1 MKYVFYLI
9 IALAAIPTF
18 GQNDLSEI
26 KNDTVRKSLRQTR
39 KENPKAP
46 HNWYKIYNL
55 KRDTTFVDT
64 SLTIKSDYKF
74 NLLKK
79 DIFGLLPF
87 ANDGYIY
94 TILNYGYKVP
104 NALPSLG
111 FNAKQFN
118 YIQSEDISYYNVPTP
133 LTELYF
139 KTVLEQGQSI
149 DAFITLNTS
158 KNLNFSFAYKGLRS
172 LGKYLNSLSST
183 GNFRFTSSYQTFSKR
198 YGFNLHFTSQDF
210 TNQENGGIL
219 NDADF
224 ISGDSQFSQRS
235 RLDVKLRD
243 ARSLFEGKRYFLD
256 EYFRLNRNQKSN
268 NVLLEHQFKYETFSF
283 SFEKTTKTD
292 YFGLG
297 YENSNYSDLTKSSVL
312 YNKIGT
318 TFFNTSIGKFNLF
331 LEDSRFRYG
340 YNRLVIENQQIKVPA
355 RNDFSVQNVGGKYF
369 YLKDKIRGEALFSKA
384 LSKYT
389 NSTVDIFVKYTLND
403 KNSFS
408 VQYLNLSKL
417 PELTSSLYQ
426 SDFVNYNWK
435 NSFNNEKINTI
446 LLNAQTQWGTIE
458 SQFTVLHDHIY
469 FSNNDLTQKSL
480 QTTPKQYGNPI
491 NYFSIKLQKEIKYR
505 KWTLDNTL
513 LYQQVAQAEQILNVP
528 KILTRNSL
536 YFSDQYFKKALLLQ
550 TGITVQYFTN
560 YYANGY
566 NPLMGNFYT
575 QNQVQIG
582 NHPILDFFI
591 NARVRQTR
599 IFFKAEHFNTT
610 FMNNDFFVAPSQ
622 PYKDFLVRF
631 GLVWNF
637 FQ

>member
-256 EYFRLNRNQKSN
+256 QYFRLNRNQKSN

>member
-1 MKYVFYLI
+1 MKYFFYLI
-9 IALAAIPTF
+9 IVLVVIPTF

-26 KNDTVRKSLRQTR
+26 KNDTVRKSLREVR

-74 NLLKK
+74 NQLRK
-79 DIFGLLPF
+79 DNFGLLPF
-87 ANDGYIY
+87 ANDGYVY
-94 TILNYGYKVP
+94 TILNYGFKMP
-104 NALPSLG
+104 NTSPNIG
-111 FNAKQFN
+111 FSAKQFN
-118 YIQSEDISYYNVPTP
+118 YLQSEDISYYNVPTP

-158 KNLNFSFAYKGLRS
+158 KNLNFSLAYKGLRS

-183 GNFRFTSSYQTFSKR
+183 GNFRFTSSYQTSNKR

-219 NDADF
+219 NEADF
-224 ISGDSQFSQRS
+224 ISGDPQFSQRS
-235 RLDVKLRD
+235 RLDIKLKD
-243 ARSLFEGKRYFLD
+243 AKSFFEGKRYFLD
-256 EYFRLNRNQKSN
+256 QYFRLNRNQKTN
-268 NVLLEHQFKYETFSF
+268 NILLEHQFKYEMFNF
-283 SFEKTTKTD
+283 SFEKATKTD

-297 YENSNYSDLTKSSVL
+297 YENSNYSDLTKSSVF
-312 YNKIGT
+312 YNKIGA
-318 TFFNTSIGKFNLF
+318 TFFNTSIGKFNVF
-331 LEDSRFRYG
+331 VEDSRFRYR

-355 RNDFSVQNVGGKYF
+355 RNDFSVQNIGGKYF
-369 YLKDKIRGEALFSKA
+369 YLKNKIRGEVLFSKA
-384 LSKYT
+384 FSKET
-389 NSTVDIFVKYTLND
+389 NSIVDIFAKYTLND

-408 VQYLNLSKL
+408 LQYVNLSKL
-417 PELTSSLYQ
+417 PDLTYSLYQ

-435 NSFNNEKINTI
+435 NSFNNEKMNSFR
-446 LLNAQTQWGTIE
+446 LNAQTQWGTIE
-458 SQFTVLHDHIY
+458 SQIIVLHDHIY
-469 FSNNDLTQKSL
+469 FSNDDLTQKTL
-480 QTTPKQYGNPI
+480 LTTPKQYTGPL
-491 NYFSIKLQKEIKYR
+491 NYFSIKLQKEIKLA
-505 KWTLDNTL
+505 KWTLDNSV
-513 LYQQVAQAEQILNVP
+513 LYQQVVQAEQILNVP

-550 TGITVQYFTN
+550 TGITFQYFTS

-566 NPLMGNFYT
+566 NPLIGDFYT
-575 QNQVQIG
+575 QNQSQIG
-582 NHPILDFFI
+582 NHPIIDFFV

-599 IFFKAEHFNTT
+599 IFLKAEHLNTT
-610 FMNNDFFVAPSQ
+610 FKNNDFFAAPGQ

>member
-26 KNDTVRKSLRQTR
+26 KNDTVRKSLRQTQ

-158 KNLNFSFAYKGLRS
+158 KNLNFSLAYKGLRS

-256 EYFRLNRNQKSN
+256 QYFRLNRNQKSN

>member
-55 KRDTTFVDT
+55 RRDTTFVDT

-256 EYFRLNRNQKSN
+256 QYFRLNRNQKSN